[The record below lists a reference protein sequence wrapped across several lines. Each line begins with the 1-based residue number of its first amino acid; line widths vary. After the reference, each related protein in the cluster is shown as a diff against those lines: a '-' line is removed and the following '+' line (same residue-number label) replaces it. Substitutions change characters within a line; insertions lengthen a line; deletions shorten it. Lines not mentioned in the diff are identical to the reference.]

1 MDVGSSIIETILKIL
16 ISAAAAL
23 TGWYAA
29 LKPLFSYFKEK
40 KKRKQE
46 AIEAVIKADKEY
58 RQTVL
63 EKLDDLYARV
73 CENDTS
79 LAVLQRDNIERSYC
93 MFVIEHGYCPSGMKQ
108 SINDMYE
115 YYKDRGYNHIASD
128 RVKELLSLPEFPPEF
143 K

>member
-1 MDVGSSIIETILKIL
+1 MDVGSTIIETILKIL

-63 EKLDDLYARV
+63 EKLDDLHARV

-79 LAVLQRDNIERSYC
+79 LAILQRDNIERAYC

-108 SINDMYE
+108 SINDMYQ
-115 YYKDRGYNHIASD
+115 YYTDRGYNHIAHE
-128 RVKELLSLPEFPPEF
+128 RVDALMSLPEFPHKP
-143 K
+143 

>member
-1 MDVGSSIIETILKIL
+1 MGVGSTIIETILKIL

-40 KKRKQE
+40 KRRKQE
-46 AIEAVIKADKEY
+46 AIEAVIKTDKEY

-63 EKLDDLYARV
+63 DKLDELHARV

-79 LAVLQRDNIERSYC
+79 LAILQRDNIERSYC

-108 SINDMYE
+108 SINDMYQ
-115 YYKDRGYNHIASD
+115 YYTDRGYNHIAHE
-128 RVKELLSLPEFPPEF
+128 RVDALMSLPEFPPES